1 MPIPK
6 NVYKNTS
13 GHSISWLLSVFLV
26 PFASANFGA
35 IKYWSMGITWN
46 NCFSSKR
53 YGIDSTTAD
62 VRSDFERDWDRM
74 VFSSPFRRLQNKTQ
88 VFPLPEEIFV
98 HNRLTH
104 SLEVASVG
112 RSLGGLIGEQLATLS
127 AVAADPKAATFYNN
141 DLKYVIAAACL
152 AHDLGNPAF
161 GHSGEDA
168 ISKYFK
174 KRDTDEV
181 KDKAFKQL
189 FTPAQWKDLTHFEGN
204 ANALRI
210 LTMHQNG
217 RARGGFRLTYSTLG
231 SIIKYPCESM
241 AGGEKQLTHRKKYGY
256 FKIDEPVFLAIVK
269 ELNMVPDEVNDK
281 VVYKRHP
288 FVTIVEAADDICYN
302 IIDFED
308 AHRLGLLSYEEVK
321 EGFLNIIQH
330 HTSNLD
336 RVKKIA
342 ADLSADANESIAYL
356 RTKAIGVLIHKSQEA
371 FWQHREAIL
380 TGNFD
385 KSLLDAVPELQEALK
400 KINETS
406 VKKIYNARKVIELE
420 IAGYRIMSGLVE
432 DFVTAALTDKGTRDK
447 EHKKMLE
454 LLPPQFAFDEQGSP
468 YEKVMR
474 ILDFISGMTDVY
486 ALKLYRKLRGIE
498 M

>member
-1 MPIPK
+1 MVI
-6 NVYKNTS
+6 NWT
-13 GHSISWLLSVFLV
+13 
-26 PFASANFGA
+26 
-35 IKYWSMGITWN
+35 

-53 YGIDSTTAD
+53 YGIEYTTED
-62 VRSDFERDWDRM
+62 ERSDFERDWDRM

-112 RSLGGLIGEQLATLS
+112 RSLGGLIGERLAQLPEVKADHK
-127 AVAADPKAATFYNN
+127 AVTFYTN

-168 ISKYFK
+168 ISKYFRK
-174 KRDTDEV
+174 TDTNKPEDL
-181 KDKAFKQL
+181 AFQEL
-189 FTPAQWKDLTHFEGN
+189 FTPAQWKDLTTFEGN

-217 RARGGFRLTYSTLG
+217 RAKGGFRLTYSTLG
-231 SIIKYPCESM
+231 SIIKYPCESL
-241 AGGEKQLTHRKKYGY
+241 ASGSKDLVHQKKYGY
-256 FKIDEPVFLAIVK
+256 FKIDEPVFLEIAR
-269 ELNMVPDEVNDK
+269 ELNMIADETGAHK
-281 VVYKRHP
+281 VFKRHP
-288 FVTIVEAADDICYN
+288 FVFIVEAADDICYN

-308 AHRLGLLSYEEVK
+308 AHRLGLLSYEEVRDSLL
-321 EGFLNIIQH
+321 GIIQH

-342 ADLSADANESIAYL
+342 ADLAADPNESIAYL
-356 RTKAIGVLIHKSQEA
+356 RAKAINVLINKCIDVFWENRQEIIGGD
-371 FWQHREAIL
+371 F
-380 TGNFD
+380 N
-385 KSLLDAVPELQEALK
+385 KSLIDAIPGMQPALK
-400 KINETS
+400 YISKVS
-406 VKKIYNARKVIELE
+406 VAKIYNARKVIELE
-420 IAGYRIMSGLVE
+420 IAGFRIMSGLVE
-432 DFVTAALTDKGTRDK
+432 DFVTAALTPGVARDK
-447 EHKKMLE
+447 EHQKLLK
-454 LLPPQFAFDEQGSP
+454 LLPQQFQFEEDGTP

-474 ILDFISGMTDVY
+474 MLDFISGMTDVY

-498 M
+498 V